1 MYELMATVKQK
12 PKTIVDLAIN
22 NGSFSTLVD
31 ALKAADLVGT
41 LKGEGPFTV
50 FAPNDDAFTKLPKGT
65 QKSLMKSTN
74 KSRLQ
79 DILKYHVIRGRK
91 MAADLSSVSSV
102 KTLGG
107 DSLKVTK
114 KGNVLRVGDAKIRQT
129 NLEAQNG
136 IVHVIDQVLMPK
148 EVD

>member
-1 MYELMATVKQK
+1 MATVKQK

-22 NGSFSTLVD
+22 DGSFTNLVD
-31 ALKAADLVGT
+31 ALKSADLVST
-41 LKGEGPFTV
+41 LKGDGPFTV
-50 FAPNDDAFTKLPKGT
+50 NDNAFAKLPKGA

-91 MAADLSSVSSV
+91 MASDLSSVSSV
-102 KTLGG
+102 NTLSG
-107 DSLKVTK
+107 DSLTVAK
-114 KGNVLRVGDAKIRQT
+114 KGNVIHVGDAKIRQT

-136 IVHVIDQVLMPK
+136 IVHVIDQVLMP
-148 EVD
+148 EEAD

>member
-1 MYELMATVKQK
+1 MYEPMATVKQK

-22 NGSFSTLVD
+22 DGSFSTLVE

-41 LKGEGPFTV
+41 LKREGPFTV

-102 KTLGG
+102 KTLSG
-107 DSLKVTK
+107 DSLRVTK

-136 IVHVIDQVLMPK
+136 IVHVIDQVLMP
-148 EVD
+148 EEAD

>member
-1 MYELMATVKQK
+1 MATVKQK

-22 NGSFSTLVD
+22 DGSFTTLVD

-41 LKGEGPFTV
+41 LKGDGPFTV
-50 FAPNDDAFTKLPKGT
+50 FAPNDDAFAKLPKGT

-74 KSRLQ
+74 KSQLQ
-79 DILKYHVIRGRK
+79 DTLKYHVIQGRK

-102 KTLGG
+102 KTLSG
-107 DSLKVTK
+107 DSLTVRK
-114 KGNVLRVGDAKIRQT
+114 KGNIIHVGDAKIRQT
-129 NLEAQNG
+129 NLEAENG
-136 IVHVIDQVLMPK
+136 IVHVIDQVLMPE

>member
-1 MYELMATVKQK
+1 MATVKQK

-22 NGSFSTLVD
+22 DGSFTTLVD

-50 FAPNDDAFTKLPKGT
+50 FAPNDNAFAKLPKGT
-65 QKSLMKSTN
+65 QRTLMKSTN

-79 DILKYHVIRGRK
+79 DILKHHVIKGRK
-91 MAADLSSVSSV
+91 KAADLSSVSSV
-102 KTLGG
+102 KALNG
-107 DSLKVTK
+107 DTLKVRK
-114 KGNVLRVGDAKIRQT
+114 KGNVIHVGSAKIRQT
-129 NLEAQNG
+129 NLEAENG
-136 IVHVIDQVLMPK
+136 IIHVIDQVLMAQ

>member
-1 MYELMATVKQK
+1 MYEPMATVKQK

-22 NGSFSTLVD
+22 DGSFSTLVD
-31 ALKAADLVGT
+31 ALRSADLVGT

-50 FAPNDDAFTKLPKGT
+50 FAPNDDAFAKLPKGT

-79 DILKYHVIRGRK
+79 DILKYHVIRGQK

-102 KTLGG
+102 KTLSG
-107 DSLKVTK
+107 DSLRVMK
-114 KGNVLRVGDAKIRQT
+114 KGNVLHVGDAKIRQT

-136 IVHVIDQVLMPK
+136 IVHVIDQVLMP
-148 EVD
+148 EEAD

>member
-1 MYELMATVKQK
+1 MATVKQK

-22 NGSFSTLVD
+22 DGSFTTLVD
-31 ALKAADLVGT
+31 ALKAADLVST

-50 FAPNDDAFTKLPKGT
+50 FAPNDDAFGRLPKGT

-79 DILKYHVIRGRK
+79 DVLKYHVISGRT
-91 MAADLSSVSSV
+91 MSADLSSVSSV
-102 KTLGG
+102 ETLSGETL
-107 DSLKVTK
+107 DIQK
-114 KGNVLRVGDAKIRQT
+114 KGNVIHVGDAKIRKT
-129 NLEAQNG
+129 NLEAENG
-136 IVHVIDQVLMPK
+136 IIHVIDRVLMPE